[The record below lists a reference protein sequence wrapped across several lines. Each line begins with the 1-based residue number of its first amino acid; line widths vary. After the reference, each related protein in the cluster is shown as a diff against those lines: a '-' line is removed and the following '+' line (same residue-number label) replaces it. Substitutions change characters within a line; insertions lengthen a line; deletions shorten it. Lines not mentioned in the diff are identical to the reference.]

1 MNELVQLTAVE
12 QRKLIQDKKIS
23 ATELLEAHQSHIES
37 VNPRV
42 NAIVSHTPDIAHAAA
57 QRVDA
62 AIAKGDDPG
71 LLAGLPTVHK
81 DLFETDG
88 IRTTWGSILFEHHV
102 PERNALIVQRQIDAG
117 AVTLGKSNTP
127 EWGAGSNTFNDIF
140 GATGNPYDLSKTC
153 GGSSGGAGAALA
165 ARMVPIADGSDM
177 GGSLRNPGN
186 FNNVVGFRTSPGRV
200 PAFPAPMGWSTL
212 GIQGPMARTVKD
224 CALFLAAMAGPDHR
238 VPISLPE
245 AGSTFLESLDVDIT
259 GTRVAVAPD
268 FGAQLPVERVVRD
281 IIADAYPLL
290 ESMGCEVSESC
301 PDFSGAD
308 EVFKTLRA
316 WGFAA
321 THGVRLQ
328 EHRDK
333 YKDTLIWN
341 VEAGLSLT
349 GQDVADAET
358 QRTAIYQRVISFF
371 ENFDFLVLPVSQVPP
386 FPIDVEY
393 PTEIDGTEMLT
404 YIDWMKSCYYITI
417 TGLPAL
423 SLPFGFT
430 PEGLPVGIQIVGK
443 PQQELELLK
452 FANAIEEA
460 QPAWKQ
466 LPLLD

>member
-1 MNELVQLTAVE
+1 MHELVQLSAVE
-12 QRKLIQDKKIS
+12 QRKLIQDKKVS
-23 ATELLEAHQSHIES
+23 AIELLEAHQSHIES
-37 VNPRV
+37 VNPRI
-42 NAIVSHTPDIAHAAA
+42 NAIVSHTPEIAHTAAK
-57 QRVDA
+57 RVDA
-62 AIAKGDDPG
+62 AIARGDDPG

-88 IRTTWGSILFEHHV
+88 IRTTWGSTLFENHV
-102 PERNALIVQRQIDAG
+102 PDRNTLIVQRQIDAG

-140 GATGNPYDLSKTC
+140 GKTGNPYDLGKTC

-200 PAFPAPMGWSTL
+200 PAHPSPMAWSNL
-212 GIQGPMARTVKD
+212 GIHGPMARTVKD
-224 CALFLAAMAGPDHR
+224 CALFLAAIAGPDDR

-245 AGSTFLESLDVDIT
+245 AGNTFLETLKKNVK
-259 GTRVAVAPD
+259 GTRVAVASD
-268 FGAQLPVERVVRD
+268 FSGQLPVESVVKN
-281 IIADAYPLL
+281 IVADALPLL
-290 ESMGCEVSESC
+290 ESMGCDVSEDC

-308 EVFKTLRA
+308 DVFKTLRA

-321 THGVRLQ
+321 THGVRVR

-333 YKDTLIWN
+333 YKATLIWN
-341 VEAGLSLT
+341 VEAGLSLRA
-349 GQDVADAET
+349 QDIADAET
-358 QRTAIYQRVISFF
+358 QRTLIYQRVIAFF
-371 ENFDFLVLPVSQVPP
+371 ENVDFLVLPVSQVPP

-393 PTEIDGTEMLT
+393 PTEVDGTEMLT

-430 PEGLPVGIQIVGK
+430 PDGLPVGIQIVCR

-460 QPAWKQ
+460 RPTWKQ
-466 LPLLD
+466 LPRLN